1 MDLQKDESCMPLLI
15 MFLQLQLN
23 SSSNFYIVSH
33 KLVACAF
40 GEPNETLL
48 LGYQIVI
55 CCSGVEGTVIP
66 RKLRLIED
74 LAMKAYCRAVLLNL

>member
-1 MDLQKDESCMPLLI
+1 MPLRI
-15 MFLQLQLN
+15 TFLQLQHK
-23 SSSNFYIVSH
+23 SSSNFNIVSH

-55 CCSGVEGTVIP
+55 CCSGVEGTVI
-66 RKLRLIED
+66 LRILCLIED
-74 LAMKAYCRAVLLNL
+74 LAMKACCRAVLLNFNLLKI